1 MELRERRILLVTC
14 YGHFMSHIN
23 MLVFPALVLPLAGR
37 LGMEMAE
44 VLGIAFWMYLLFG
57 LTALPWGLAADRW
70 GAKRLL
76 LLYSIGAALC
86 SLGAALWIDSPGLLA
101 LALAGLGL
109 FSGIYHPAGL
119 GWISR
124 EVERVSL
131 GMAYNGIFGNLGL
144 AAAPLMT
151 GVVNWLWGPE
161 AAYLFLAGL
170 NLLGGVFLLAAPEG
184 EDHREREVK
193 PGEENGLLVPFII
206 LLAAMTL
213 GGIAYRGGT
222 VVLPAYF
229 ELKSQEIFQWL
240 NGLSGEMLSAN
251 VVATTISSSIF
262 LLGMVGQYTGGRVA
276 ERFELRWSYLAFHLV
291 VIPTAFLISFFSDW
305 PLVGL
310 AMVYF
315 FFLLGMQPIE
325 NTLVARLT
333 PRRFHHAAY
342 GTKFILTFGVGSL
355 AVKMVGGIQANWGI
369 ELVFPALG
377 IASLGLVGMI
387 LLLMSRTQR
396 ITS

>member
-23 MLVFPALVLPLAGR
+23 MLVFPALVLPLAGG

-76 LLYSIGAALC
+76 LLYFIGAALC
-86 SLGAALWIDSPGLLA
+86 SLGAALWIDSPELLA

-151 GVVNWLWGPE
+151 GVVNWLWGPQ
-161 AAYLFLAGL
+161 AAYFFLAGL
-170 NLLGGVFLLAAPEG
+170 NLLGIVFLLAAPER
-184 EDHREREVK
+184 EDHREREGK
-193 PGEENGLLVPFII
+193 PGEEDGLLMPFII
-206 LLAAMTL
+206 LLAAMML

-222 VVLPAYF
+222 VILPA
-229 ELKSQEIFQWL
+229 
-240 NGLSGEMLSAN
+240 
-251 VVATTISSSIF
+251 
-262 LLGMVGQYTGGRVA
+262 
-276 ERFELRWSYLAFHLV
+276 
-291 VIPTAFLISFFSDW
+291 
-305 PLVGL
+305 
-310 AMVYF
+310 
-315 FFLLGMQPIE
+315 
-325 NTLVARLT
+325 
-333 PRRFHHAAY
+333 
-342 GTKFILTFGVGSL
+342 
-355 AVKMVGGIQANWGI
+355 
-369 ELVFPALG
+369 
-377 IASLGLVGMI
+377 
-387 LLLMSRTQR
+387 
-396 ITS
+396 